1 MGYVGA
7 RQAKRH
13 SPQPPLFCWCRGQ
26 HLGGSGRA
34 EASQQLGE
42 EFLVRIGAGEKEA
55 DTTGVAQDDGADFE
69 DLEPDGGGLGA
80 GQFGADQPDAANG
93 LDEHVS
99 GAGKQES
106 ELVCP
111 PSRSAGSVSEESELL
126 LFDPIFHLATSAVD
140 LVIELPCI
148 AFETGHDEAWIRSFD
163 SMLGFE
169 NDPAFPVPALGCVV
183 DPGKMSLLLLALL
196 EVCGGPLHD
205 RLGLG
210 K

>member
-126 LFDPIFHLATSAVD
+126 LFDPIL
-140 LVIELPCI
+140 
-148 AFETGHDEAWIRSFD
+148 IRLRLTPSGL
-163 SMLGFE
+163 SSRQSISLRSVPSRHE
-169 NDPAFPVPALGCVV
+169 RSRSCHRAPV
-183 DPGKMSLLLLALL
+183 
-196 EVCGGPLHD
+196 H
-205 RLGLG
+205 RL
-210 K
+210 